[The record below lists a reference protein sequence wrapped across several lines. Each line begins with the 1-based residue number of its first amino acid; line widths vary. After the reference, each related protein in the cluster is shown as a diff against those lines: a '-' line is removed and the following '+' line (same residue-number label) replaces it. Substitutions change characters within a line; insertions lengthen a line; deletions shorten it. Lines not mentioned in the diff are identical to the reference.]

1 VTGADLR
8 ADCARCF
15 ALCCVA
21 PAFQPSAD
29 FPISKPAGRPC
40 PHLQGDFRCSIH
52 SRLRHEGFAG
62 CAAYD
67 CFGAGQK
74 VSQLTFGGQDWRH
87 EPENAELMFEAFR
100 VMRQLHELL
109 WYLAEALRLPSSGP
123 VRADLR
129 QAVDETE
136 RLTHL
141 NARALAGLEVGAHRD
156 GVNDLLLRASE
167 LARSAGRR
175 PGAGLRGADRPGAGR
190 PGAGLRGADRPGAG
204 LRGADLAGRDLSG
217 MDLAGASLRG
227 AILVGANLTGA
238 DLTNADLTGADL
250 RGANLSGANLAAS
263 IFLLQS
269 QLDAARGDHRTRL
282 PLSLARPAHWAKA
295 G

>member
-1 VTGADLR
+1 VIGADLR

-40 PHLQGDFRCSIH
+40 PHLRGDFRCSIH
-52 SRLRHEGFAG
+52 SRLRHDGFAG

-87 EPENAELMFEAFR
+87 EPENAELMFGAFR

-129 QAVDETE
+129 RALEETE

-141 NARALAGLEVGAHRD
+141 NARALVGLDVGAHRD

-167 LARSAGRR
+167 LARPAGR
-175 PGAGLRGADRPGAGR
+175 
-190 PGAGLRGADRPGAG
+190 RPGAG

-227 AILVGANLTGA
+227 AILVGANLTGT

-263 IFLLQS
+263 IFLVQS
-269 QLDAARGDHRTRL
+269 QLDTARGDHRTRL
-282 PLSLARPAHWAKA
+282 PPSLGRPAHWAAA